1 MKKQFLLLAGNYPP
15 EAGGPSKFVDS
26 FSQWLTL
33 NGFSV
38 AVVSTT
44 PNSSYS
50 FDNQGVHIQLVS
62 RKLPLVIRYL
72 RTAYWVIR
80 LSNRDSIILA
90 NGSLLEALI
99 VRIVGSRR
107 YFVKLPGDVVWEQ
120 ARAKEFTELNM
131 LDFQK
136 IRLPF
141 SLFFLRILSTCAL
154 KLSSKV
160 LVPSSVMYSVCLNWG
175 INQSSLVKV
184 YNSVN
189 LSRFRPQG
197 LPKKFDLISV
207 SRLISIK
214 GIEEVIKTAKELD
227 FSLLIVGEGPSL
239 HQLKTLA
246 DKLEGRVTF
255 FGSATQVQLPELYEA
270 SGVFILNS
278 EFEAGTPYSLLE
290 ARASGL
296 ICIGRENTGCED
308 VITNGVDGFLC
319 GPKSGLDLKA
329 ALQQVKALSN
339 RKMQEFGLTAISD
352 TSVRFSQESIFR
364 TILKEIS

>member
-1 MKKQFLLLAGNYPP
+1 MRKQFVLLAGNYPP
-15 EAGGPSKFVDS
+15 EAGGPSKFVES
-26 FSQWLTL
+26 FSNWLTS

-50 FDNQGVHIQLVS
+50 FDNQDVHIQLVS
-62 RKLPLVIRYL
+62 RKLPLAIRYL
-72 RTAYWVIR
+72 RTAYLVIR
-80 LSNRDSIILA
+80 LSNRNSIILA
-90 NGSLLEALI
+90 NGSLFEALL
-99 VRIVGSRR
+99 VRNFGRRR
-107 YFVKLPGDVVWEQ
+107 YFVKLPGDIVWEQ
-120 ARAKEFTELNM
+120 ARAKNFTKLNM

-136 IRLPF
+136 VKLP
-141 SLFFLRILSTCAL
+141 SNLFVLRMLATSAL

-160 LVPSSVMYSVCLNWG
+160 LVPSSVMYSVCLRWG
-175 INQSSLVKV
+175 IKQSNLIKV
-184 YNSVN
+184 NNSVD
-189 LSRFRPQG
+189 LTSFHPRE

-214 GIEEVIKTAKELD
+214 GIEEVIKTARELD
-227 FSLLIVGEGPSL
+227 LSLLIVGEGPSMN
-239 HQLKTLA
+239 QLKALA
-246 DKLEGRVTF
+246 ENLKGEVTF
-255 FGSATQVQLPELYEA
+255 FGSANQVELPELYGS

-329 ALQQVKALSN
+329 ALQRVKALSN
-339 RKMQEFGLTAISD
+339 SEVQEFRNKAISD
-352 TSVRFSQESIFR
+352 TSMRFSQESVFR

>member
-1 MKKQFLLLAGNYPP
+1 
-15 EAGGPSKFVDS
+15 
-26 FSQWLTL
+26 
-33 NGFSV
+33 
-38 AVVSTT
+38 
-44 PNSSYS
+44 
-50 FDNQGVHIQLVS
+50 
-62 RKLPLVIRYL
+62 
-72 RTAYWVIR
+72 
-80 LSNRDSIILA
+80 
-90 NGSLLEALI
+90 
-99 VRIVGSRR
+99 
-107 YFVKLPGDVVWEQ
+107 
-120 ARAKEFTELNM
+120 M